1 MGRMDVD
8 FRSLRKEVGLYEG
21 VSSRK
26 HKDILRAAEK
36 LFAARGY
43 DGTTTASIAGC
54 AGVTERTLFKHF
66 KSKELLYRRILFP
79 LMFRTV
85 VPEQM
90 EKIKK
95 LLDGQYG
102 DLGEVL
108 AGLIANRM
116 EAFDEHGE
124 KLKIL
129 SGELLHNDRMRGQ
142 FSALWRRHLWP
153 EILQF
158 MDRMKTQ
165 RLVRRDVDPAIGA
178 LVLIIVVMGFVFHS
192 RFFSA
197 RSGKSSGHAVKQLA
211 KIIMHGLAPG

>member
-21 VSSRK
+21 VSSRR

-95 LLDGQYG
+95 LGFTQ
-102 DLGEVL
+102 V
-108 AGLIANRM
+108 NK
-116 EAFDEHGE
+116 E
-124 KLKIL
+124 KLIY
-129 SGELLHNDRMRGQ
+129 SRPGQ
-142 FSALWRRHLWP
+142 AVWRQ
-153 EILQF
+153 IYVYQ
-158 MDRMKTQ
+158 
-165 RLVRRDVDPAIGA
+165 A
-178 LVLIIVVMGFVFHS
+178 
-192 RFFSA
+192 
-197 RSGKSSGHAVKQLA
+197 
-211 KIIMHGLAPG
+211 